1 MTNFTKPINSMQEAK
16 DFLTFL
22 HDSDQL
28 FHLDEDPRDI
38 IKNATGLRLF
48 NEEQCTNL
56 EARLEEVFEY
66 LDNPFEYILDYFE
79 V

>member
-1 MTNFTKPINSMQEAK
+1 MNNFKEEIGSAQEAK
-16 DFLTFL
+16 AFLTFL
-22 HDSDQL
+22 NDSDQL

-56 EARLEEVFEY
+56 EARLEEVFKY
-66 LDNPFEYILDYFE
+66 LDNPFEYIIEYFN
-79 V
+79 